1 MVVLSDGSIFS
12 FEIDT
17 LEIVLKEQVDVV
29 DKFFLG
35 RQLSNNQ
42 DIKMFDNMFFSKYPD
57 PAVEANFTHKGVR
70 IFYFIIYT
78 VFS

>member
-42 DIKMFDNMFFSKYPD
+42 DIKMFDNFFFLQ
-57 PAVEANFTHKGVR
+57 NFLILQLRLILLTKG
-70 IFYFIIYT
+70 
-78 VFS
+78 

>member
-1 MVVLSDGSIFS
+1 MVMLSDYSIFS

-29 DKFFLG
+29 DKFFIG

-42 DIKMFDNMFFSKYPD
+42 DIKMFDNLFLFQ
-57 PAVEANFTHKGVR
+57 NFLILQLRLILLTKG
-70 IFYFIIYT
+70 
-78 VFS
+78 

>member
-1 MVVLSDGSIFS
+1 MVVLSDDSIFS

-35 RQLSNNQ
+35 RQLLTINN
-42 DIKMFDNMFFSKYPD
+42 ISKCFDNMTFS
-57 PAVEANFTHKGVR
+57 
-70 IFYFIIYT
+70 
-78 VFS
+78 

>member
-1 MVVLSDGSIFS
+1 MVMLSDDSIFS

-42 DIKMFDNMFFSKYPD
+42 DIKMFDNLFLFQ
-57 PAVEANFTHKGVR
+57 NFLILQLRLILLTKG
-70 IFYFIIYT
+70 
-78 VFS
+78 

>member
-1 MVVLSDGSIFS
+1 MVMLSDYSIFS

-29 DKFFLG
+29 DKFFIG

-42 DIKMFDNMFFSKYPD
+42 DIRMFDNFEFPD

-70 IFYFIIYT
+70 F
-78 VFS
+78 

>member
-1 MVVLSDGSIFS
+1 MVVLSDDSIFS

-42 DIKMFDNMFFSKYPD
+42 DIKMFDNLFLFQ
-57 PAVEANFTHKGVR
+57 NFLILQLRLILLTKG
-70 IFYFIIYT
+70 
-78 VFS
+78 

>member
-35 RQLSNNQ
+35 KQLSNNQ
-42 DIKMFDNMFFSKYPD
+42 DIKMFDNVFFKIS
-57 PAVEANFTHKGVR
+57 
-70 IFYFIIYT
+70 
-78 VFS
+78 

>member
-1 MVVLSDGSIFS
+1 MVMLSDYSIFS

-42 DIKMFDNMFFSKYPD
+42 DIKMFDNLFLFQ
-57 PAVEANFTHKGVR
+57 NFLILQLRLILLTKG
-70 IFYFIIYT
+70 
-78 VFS
+78 

>member
-1 MVVLSDGSIFS
+1 MLSDDSIFS

-35 RQLSNNQ
+35 KQLSNNQ
-42 DIKMFDNMFFSKYPD
+42 DIKMFDNFEFPD

-70 IFYFIIYT
+70 FKFFILSIL
-78 VFS
+78 FSHNTF